1 LPGGIRHATKVLTT
15 LIATAM
21 AGDVM
26 RFKPL
31 LPAFAALAL
40 AACAGGPSGVDVT
53 RFHLSQPLAGQT
65 INVVPPDGV
74 DAATLEFQTQSAAV
88 AAELARAG
96 FQPQPAGQPA
106 ALRATLRLE
115 SSSRE
120 EERPSPFSVGIGGGT
135 GGRNVGLGGGVTM
148 PVGRSRTRTVTMATL
163 SLQIRRASD
172 GAAQW
177 EGRASETLQG
187 TNITAAVPR
196 LARAL
201 LSDFPGPSG
210 QTVKVRPAAQ

>member
-1 LPGGIRHATKVLTT
+1 
-15 LIATAM
+15 
-21 AGDVM
+21 M

-31 LPAFAALAL
+31 LPALAALAL
-40 AACAGGPSGVDVT
+40 ASCAGGPSGVEVT

-65 INVVPPDGV
+65 ISVVPPDGV
-74 DAATLEFQTQSAAV
+74 EAGNLEFQTQSAAV

-96 FQPQPAGQPA
+96 FQTVAAGQSA
-106 ALRATLRLE
+106 SLRATLRLE

-120 EERPSPFSVGIGGGT
+120 EERPSPFSIGIGGGT
-135 GGRNVGLGGGVTM
+135 GGRNVGIGGGMTM

-163 SLQIRRASD
+163 FLQIRRASD
-172 GAAQW
+172 GAVQW

-187 TNITAAVPR
+187 SNITAAVPR

-201 LSDFPGPSG
+201 LTNFPGPNG
-210 QTVKVRPAAQ
+210 QTVRVRPAGQ